1 MFYVLHSFP
10 CPTPSLPFLFHSKSR
25 NATFHFLLGAC
36 FFVYLPFLP
45 ILMLLCNWWRKR
57 KARQRLK
64 RRAEKKKQRMIKK
77 RKKDVKAMKGLM
89 VTKGLQQ
96 EGVTYQE
103 MMTLM
108 DEGLE
113 GKKKAA
119 TKKQQKAL
127 GMCNTHAIDPM
138 YHCALE
144 VHHCTRL
151 LSSYTVVSS
160 SSSDTSEQDFD
171 YTTSSGDDVSCC
183 ASVT

>member
-1 MFYVLHSFP
+1 MFYLLHSFP
-10 CPTPSLPFLFHSKSR
+10 CPSPSLPFLFHSKTR

-45 ILMLLCNWWRKR
+45 VLMLLCNWWRKR
-57 KARQRLK
+57 QARRRLK

-77 RKKDVKAMKGLM
+77 RKKEVKAMKGLM

-113 GKKKAA
+113 GKRKKAA
-119 TKKQQKAL
+119 TKQQQKAL
-127 GMCNTHAIDPM
+127 GMCNTHVRMLLTLLYVYTVPLF
-138 YHCALE
+138 LE
-144 VHHCTRL
+144 VHHRTRSCMSTVL
-151 LSSYTVVSS
+151 LH
-160 SSSDTSEQDFD
+160 
-171 YTTSSGDDVSCC
+171 SGVLLIIGHL
-183 ASVT
+183 